1 MAVGRGSM
9 ERAAKAAGGAQAGKS
24 SDKGQAPARRLTI
37 SEIVGEPSYVEP
49 PRTAKPAP
57 ARSSEAAVR
66 PAAGSGAVK
75 PAVEKVAPAVKPAQ
89 EKVASAIKPAPEKA
103 AAAGKAEPVVKAGAI
118 NQAVAANPS
127 KAVAQMAAAEKAAP
141 ARQAEAAAQMASSA
155 KAAPVNRPK
164 PEVKPAPAVE
174 KTDEKAPEVRKAP
187 GAKEA
192 PAPKVPEMPKAPEVK
207 GKTAALKKEAD
218 GEIVYQKS
226 SGMLERAAEPNERF
240 GLGDAMPV
248 YYF

>member
-9 ERAAKAAGGAQAGKS
+9 ERAAKAAGGDTARKS

-37 SEIVGEPSYVEP
+37 SEIVGDPSYVEP

-57 ARSSEAAVR
+57 ARPSEAAVR

-75 PAVEKVAPAVKPAQ
+75 PAPEKAAPAGKSAQ
-89 EKVASAIKPAPEKA
+89 EKVAPAIKPAPEKA
-103 AAAGKAEPVVKAGAI
+103 AAAGKTEPVVKAGAI

-141 ARQAEAAAQMASSA
+141 AVEKPEI
-155 KAAPVNRPK
+155 KAPK
-164 PEVKPAPAVE
+164 PPKTAVE
-174 KTDEKAPEVRKAP
+174 
-187 GAKEA
+187 
-192 PAPKVPEMPKAPEVK
+192 KAPEVK
-207 GKTAALKKEAD
+207 GKTAALKKEAE
-218 GEIVYQKS
+218 GAIVYQKS

>member
-9 ERAAKAAGGAQAGKS
+9 ERAAKAAGGDTARKS

-57 ARSSEAAVR
+57 ARPSEAAVR

-127 KAVAQMAAAEKAAP
+127 KAVVQMAAAEKAAP
-141 ARQAEAAAQMASSA
+141 AVEKSEI
-155 KAAPVNRPK
+155 KAPK
-164 PEVKPAPAVE
+164 PPKTAV
-174 KTDEKAPEVRKAP
+174 EKAPEVRKAT
-187 GAKEA
+187 GAEEA
-192 PAPKVPEMPKAPEVK
+192 PAPKVPEMLKAPEVK
-207 GKTAALKKEAD
+207 GKTAALKKEAE
-218 GEIVYQKS
+218 GAIVYQKS

>member
-9 ERAAKAAGGAQAGKS
+9 ERAAKAAGGDTARKS

-89 EKVASAIKPAPEKA
+89 EKVAPAIKPAPEKA

-127 KAVAQMAAAEKAAP
+127 KAAAEKAAP
-141 ARQAEAAAQMASSA
+141 ARQAEAAVQMASSA

-174 KTDEKAPEVRKAP
+174 KTDEKAPKAP
-187 GAKEA
+187 GAEEA
-192 PAPKVPEMPKAPEVK
+192 PAPKVPEMPKVPEVK

-226 SGMLERAAEPNERF
+226 NGMLERAAEPNERF

>member
-9 ERAAKAAGGAQAGKS
+9 ERAAKAAGGDTARKS

-57 ARSSEAAVR
+57 ARPSEAAVR

-89 EKVASAIKPAPEKA
+89 EKVAPAIKPAPEKV
-103 AAAGKAEPVVKAGAI
+103 AAAGKADPVVKAGAI

-141 ARQAEAAAQMASSA
+141 AVEKPEI
-155 KAAPVNRPK
+155 KAPK
-164 PEVKPAPAVE
+164 PPKTAV
-174 KTDEKAPEVRKAP
+174 EKAPEVRKAP
-187 GAKEA
+187 GAEEA
-192 PAPKVPEMPKAPEVK
+192 PAPKVPEMLKAPEVK

-226 SGMLERAAEPNERF
+226 NGMLERAAEPNERF